1 MTTPLPQLVK
11 QTRDRL
17 SALVREADPAAAEWV
32 EQVRG
37 ARPKVPSVVVVGE
50 TNRGKSSLVNAL
62 LRRPGLSPVDA
73 SVATA
78 SYLLFQHAEEWACA
92 ACYPGDEELVP
103 LAWDQLTQWEDAVP
117 PRYVQV
123 DAPLDALV
131 NMTIVDTPG
140 VGGLAS
146 VHGEVAVEAANAAT
160 VLLFVIDA
168 SAPLTRGELS
178 FLHKVADRVET
189 VVFALTK
196 TDQHRGW
203 REVLEG
209 NRVLLR
215 EHAPRFADVPL
226 HPVSPRLYELGTQTS
241 NAAEMLRERSG
252 IDELRTMLEQ
262 LVTGRSAMLG
272 EANTLRALSTVLGE
286 LIVGLESEKRAL
298 TSGED
303 EAEKLRERREEL
315 TTQRRSSTKGWQ
327 VKLRG
332 EIQRARVES
341 SHEVTREVREVQN
354 WFRSAID
361 TADRAELA
369 QLPQQVDAG
378 LRMLSSR
385 VAAAL
390 STRLSRVTDEALAE
404 LFSAE
409 ELAVIRS
416 QVARGSRTPIAL
428 RPPERRPATSEDK
441 LLVVMGMSGGLGL
454 GRAALLPLAGGAL
467 AALNPIVLP
476 VTIAIGLGAGWWMA
490 RTRKHAAD
498 KQHMK
503 QWLSDAIAEAR
514 STLDQL
520 VSEQHIGAEQ
530 QLSLALDDA
539 LQKRI
544 DAIDGELREVDSALK
559 MDAAE
564 RRNHLHLVNG
574 RLTEAKAGQE
584 KIEQLLGQI
593 RELRDRC

>member
-17 SALVREADPAAAEWV
+17 SALVREADPAAGDWV

-78 SYLLFQHAEEWACA
+78 SYLLFQHAEEWACS

-103 LAWDQLTQWEDAVP
+103 FAWDQLTQWEDAVA

-123 DAPLDALV
+123 DAPLEALV

-168 SAPLTRGELS
+168 SAPLTQGELS

-203 REVLEG
+203 REVLER
-209 NRVLLR
+209 NRALLR

-241 NAAEMLRERSG
+241 NAAGMLRERSG

-361 TADRAELA
+361 TVDRAELA

-454 GRAALLPLAGGAL
+454 GRAALLPLTGGGL